1 MKVMSKKASDAVTR
15 RRKDR
20 ANVANRLQGVFV
32 RCERLAGIREL
43 RVFNISEHGIGVDP
57 QLVKDPPGPTE
68 VLEAKLLVGRT
79 VAPVKLKLVHMG
91 KEVMG
96 MEFINPSGLLSGAIQ
111 QYFEPELVGASLRE
125 SAASSPKKRIY
136 ESMAGNRIDI
146 HLNSPGVVDSFSIR
160 VLGNSVEW
168 EIKSGLKLIQN
179 GRSEPVSE
187 FLLKTL
193 VKFVKSGEIM
203 DPDLRNQL
211 EAVLAGTYG
220 LKAK

>member
-1 MKVMSKKASDAVTR
+1 MSKKASDALSR

-57 QLVKDPPGPTE
+57 QLVKDPPGPKE
-68 VLEAKLLVGRT
+68 VLDGKLLVGRT
-79 VAPVKLKLVHMG
+79 VAPVKLKVVHMG

-96 MEFINPSGLLSGAIQ
+96 MEFVNPSELLSGAIQ

-136 ESMAGNRIDI
+136 ESMAGSRIDI
-146 HLNSPGVVDSFSIR
+146 LLNPPGVVESFSIR

-168 EIKSGLKLIQN
+168 EIKSGLRLVQN
-179 GRSEPVSE
+179 GKSEPVPE
-187 FLLKTL
+187 FLLKQL
-193 VKFVKSGEIM
+193 VKFVKSGEII

-220 LKAK
+220 LESR